1 MLRLANVQR
10 ELRGI
15 VIALLMVGATIIV
28 SAMLTHFLDIR
39 RGSVIYLIPVLLAGW
54 HLGPAA
60 GIGFVIY
67 WTMQTPAGHQA
78 DAAHT
83 GKHPVTFPTSG
94 EGFGPGERVW
104 WNRYDAKGERTPRAR
119 PNARRSRARTGD
131 ARGVADDVDDRQ

>member
-54 HLGPAA
+54 HLGRRRSPARRWA
-60 GIGFVIY
+60 C
-67 WTMQTPAGHQA
+67 
-78 DAAHT
+78 
-83 GKHPVTFPTSG
+83 
-94 EGFGPGERVW
+94 R
-104 WNRYDAKGERTPRAR
+104 RPRAHDPEFGR
-119 PNARRSRARTGD
+119 WQMAKIVRENDVAAARRGRD
-131 ARGVADDVDDRQ
+131 RG